1 MDANNQY
8 AAAGETGLNQAQ
20 MDAQFMAEALE
31 EARQAAAEGEV
42 PIGALVVF
50 EGAVI
55 ARAHNRR
62 ELDADPS
69 AHAEF
74 SAMVEAA
81 RVLGRWRLTG
91 CTVYVT
97 LEPCCM
103 CAGLMVNARIDRC
116 VYGAA
121 DPKGGALGS
130 LYALNCDHRLNHA
143 FAVTAGV
150 CADACREELQQFFA
164 HLRERERSLQ
174 DSADISG
181 VSGTCA
187 YASEDVCLG
196 SSATGPHA
204 ALLSQDSMPAPRVLL
219 AMDSFKGS
227 ATSAQ
232 VAAWAAEG
240 VHRVCPQAQTTILAV
255 ADGGEGTLEAVC
267 AALGG
272 EMVACTVTGPLGDS
286 VTAHYVRAER
296 AGTSIAVIEMAQA
309 AGLGYSPRTHS
320 AALAA
325 TTYGVGEL
333 IRHAC
338 EHGAQ
343 ACYLALGGSA
353 TNDGGAGMLQAL
365 GARLTNAAGEEVP
378 RGLAGLEHLAAIDL
392 APAHEALKGA
402 TLTIFSDVDNP
413 LVGARGALAV
423 FGPQKGLAGSLERFD
438 AWMIAYGR
446 VLDAARERMVE
457 AEAAT
462 SATDAVLAV
471 SDEGMPAPT
480 DASERAAVAVPA
492 ADGTAPTPRHRSKRA
507 FRSVLGVPGA
517 GAAGGMAAALLAL
530 GAQLVPGVE
539 AVLDLVNFDG
549 ACFSSDV
556 VITGE
561 GHMDEQ
567 SAGGKT
573 PVGVAHRAKY
583 LHKPVIALVGGRA
596 ENLEG
601 VYQEGVDLV
610 LPVVRHPM
618 TLEQA
623 LSESE
628 AHANIACAGEAAI
641 RAYLMGR
648 MPH

>member
-1 MDANNQY
+1 MDANNQC

-174 DSADISG
+174 DSANISG
-181 VSGTCA
+181 VSGTSA

-196 SSATGPHA
+196 SSATGPHT

-272 EMVACTVTGPLGDS
+272 EMVACTVTGPLGDP
-286 VTAHYVRAER
+286 VAAHYVRAER

-309 AGLGYSPRTHS
+309 AGLGVFAPYAR
-320 AALAA
+320 
-325 TTYGVGEL
+325 
-333 IRHAC
+333 
-338 EHGAQ
+338 
-343 ACYLALGGSA
+343 
-353 TNDGGAGMLQAL
+353 GGACC
-365 GARLTNAAGEEVP
+365 
-378 RGLAGLEHLAAIDL
+378 
-392 APAHEALKGA
+392 
-402 TLTIFSDVDNP
+402 
-413 LVGARGALAV
+413 
-423 FGPQKGLAGSLERFD
+423 
-438 AWMIAYGR
+438 Y
-446 VLDAARERMVE
+446 
-457 AEAAT
+457 
-462 SATDAVLAV
+462 
-471 SDEGMPAPT
+471 
-480 DASERAAVAVPA
+480 
-492 ADGTAPTPRHRSKRA
+492 
-507 FRSVLGVPGA
+507 
-517 GAAGGMAAALLAL
+517 
-530 GAQLVPGVE
+530 
-539 AVLDLVNFDG
+539 
-549 ACFSSDV
+549 
-556 VITGE
+556 
-561 GHMDEQ
+561 
-567 SAGGKT
+567 
-573 PVGVAHRAKY
+573 Y
-583 LHKPVIALVGGRA
+583 LR
-596 ENLEG
+596 
-601 VYQEGVDLV
+601 
-610 LPVVRHPM
+610 
-618 TLEQA
+618 
-623 LSESE
+623 
-628 AHANIACAGEAAI
+628 CW
-641 RAYLMGR
+641 
-648 MPH
+648 

>member
-1 MDANNQY
+1 MDANNQC

-164 HLRERERSLQ
+164 RLRTQERAERE
-174 DSADISG
+174 SAETPGACGARACAPDDIRL
-181 VSGTCA
+181 
-187 YASEDVCLG
+187 DVK
-196 SSATGPHA
+196 AGPHA
-204 ALLSQDSMPAPRVLL
+204 ALSPEDSAPAPRVLL
-219 AMDSFKGS
+219 AIDSFKGS

-240 VHRVCPQAQTTILAV
+240 IRRVCPQAATTMLPV

-272 EMVACTVTGPLGDS
+272 EMVACTVTGPLGDP
-286 VTAHYVRAER
+286 VAAHYVRAER

-309 AGLGYSPRTHS
+309 AGIGYSPRTHA

-338 EHGAQ
+338 AHGVQ

-353 TNDGGAGMLQAL
+353 TSDGGAGMLQAL
-365 GARLTNAAGEEVP
+365 GARLTNAAGEEIP
-378 RGLAGLEHLAAIDL
+378 RGLAGLEHLTAVDL
-392 APAHEALKGA
+392 APARKALKGVA
-402 TLTIFSDVDNP
+402 LTILSDVDNP
-413 LVGARGALAV
+413 LVGTRGALAV
-423 FGPQKGLAGSLERFD
+423 FGPQKGLADPLERYD

-446 VLDAARERMVE
+446 ALDAARERIAE
-457 AEAAT
+457 AEA
-462 SATDAVLAV
+462 DAV
-471 SDEGMPAPT
+471 G
-480 DASERAAVAVPA
+480 AVPA
-492 ADGTAPTPRHRSKRA
+492 AADEGVSAAMEAVGPAPAAMPADGGAPAASRRCAKRA

-539 AVLDLVNFDG
+539 AVLDLVNFED
-549 ACFSSDV
+549 ACAASDV

-573 PVGVAHRAKY
+573 PVGVAHRAKH

-596 ENLEG
+596 ENLES

-623 LSESE
+623 LSEPE

-648 MPH
+648 APR